1 MVEVLEVRR
10 ERKFEIYEVEVKKDG
25 VNLNE
30 LMVQEG
36 WCRVDDRAFS
46 MWGCGR
52 EKKECK
58 YLDRVT
64 KFQIT

>member
-1 MVEVLEVRR
+1 MVEILQVRR

-46 MWGCGR
+46 MWGGG
-52 EKKECK
+52 
-58 YLDRVT
+58 
-64 KFQIT
+64 